1 MFRVPGLSTSF
12 TDTNGRGERW
22 EFHIS
27 HDASL
32 HTILSSFRT
41 HVILSVL
48 ISSTGTRQLNNGGKR
63 LVLPIKP
70 SVPLLCR
77 SVYDFCST
85 FPNISFVKSKRV
97 FWLPISEEGLC
108 SKIKICSVNL
118 FRIDSNTMHCI
129 SCALNVKRKV
139 GKSLLFKQTLRS
151 RFTCLARQ
159 HFSFDAKKSLERE
172 RPFSLAL
179 RVVSLLSCLSR
190 LAPSVTR
197 VVIYVSRAFCSTDQ
211 ERRETAPSL
220 INPSL
225 TAHASCFHFNKLGL
239 CSRK

>member
-1 MFRVPGLSTSF
+1 MLSQRECF
-12 TDTNGRGERW
+12 GC
-22 EFHIS
+22 
-27 HDASL
+27 
-32 HTILSSFRT
+32 
-41 HVILSVL
+41 
-48 ISSTGTRQLNNGGKR
+48 R
-63 LVLPIKP
+63 LARKFFAPKL
-70 SVPLLCR
+70 R
-77 SVYDFCST
+77 
-85 FPNISFVKSKRV
+85 FVQ
-97 FWLPISEEGLC
+97 F
-108 SKIKICSVNL
+108 NL

-139 GKSLLFKQTLRS
+139 GKSLLFKRTLRS

-159 HFSFDAKKSLERE
+159 HFSFYAKKSLERE

-197 VVIYVSRAFCSTDQ
+197 VVIYVSRAFCSTGQ

-220 INPSL
+220 INRSL

-239 CSRK
+239 CSRKYRDR